1 MNISNR
7 TKNIK
12 AEIVAHSK
20 SPPPLEEEEDFI
32 FEISTEDLLKMR
44 GRGKK
49 NIIADNFYGKNLIYC
64 WLLNNKLYIGQTT
77 NLGVRLKNYIS
88 GIYTETH
95 YFARALNKYLRKK
108 DSYFYIMCVC
118 DTKGELNEREKFYIS
133 KYDTTNRDKG
143 YNLTHGGDRPLV
155 SEDTL
160 RRMINSAKNK
170 KKVYCKVIEEG
181 RIMEFES
188 RSDCGRK
195 LNIDRGTIYWGIK
208 HKSMVSKKYYFSYNK
223 DFSHHV
229 DNSKNKSKLIS
240 VKLKNNRNGTKYI
253 WKLYK
258 NDTLLLE
265 RDSLLRLYKDSNLNI
280 KEYLFR
286 EISNGKYRKEELKEY
301 KITKHLKNEKSN

>member
-1 MNISNR
+1 MNIKNR

-20 SPPPLEEEEDFI
+20 SPPPLEEEDFI
-32 FEISTEDLLKMR
+32 FEISTEDLLKIR

-49 NIIADNFYGKNLIYC
+49 NVIADNFYGKNLIYC

-77 NLGVRLKNYIS
+77 NLNVRLKNYLS

-95 YFARALNKYLRKK
+95 YFARALNKYLRRK

-118 DTKGELNEREKFYIS
+118 DTKEELNEKEKFYIS

-143 YNLTHGGDRPLV
+143 YNLTHGVDRPLV

-160 RRMINSAKNK
+160 RKMINSAKNK
-170 KKVYCKVIEEG
+170 KKVYCKVIEED
-181 RIMEFES
+181 RIIEFES
-188 RSDCGRK
+188 RRDCGRK
-195 LNIDRGTIYWGIK
+195 LNIDISTIYWGIK
-208 HKSMVSKKYYFSYNK
+208 RKSIVLKKYYFSYDK
-223 DFSHHV
+223 DFSNHS
-229 DNSKNKSKLIS
+229 DKTINRNNLIS
-240 VKLKNNRNGTKYI
+240 TKLKNNRNGTKYI

-258 NDTLLLE
+258 NDILLLE
-265 RDSLLRLYKDSNLNI
+265 RDSLLRLHRDSNLNI
-280 KEYLFR
+280 KESTLR
-286 EISNGKYRKEELKEY
+286 RISEGKCSKEEFKEY

>member
-1 MNISNR
+1 MDIKNR

-20 SPPPLEEEEDFI
+20 SPPPLEEDFI
-32 FEISTEDLLKMR
+32 FEISTKDLLKIR

-49 NIIADNFYGKNLIYC
+49 NVIADNFYGKNLIYC
-64 WLLNNKLYIGQTT
+64 WLLNNKLYVGQTT

-95 YFARALNKYLRKK
+95 YFARALNKYLRRK

-118 DTKGELNEREKFYIS
+118 DTKEELNEREKFYIS

-160 RRMINSAKNK
+160 RKMINSAQNK
-170 KKVYCKVIEEG
+170 KKVYCKVIEDD
-181 RIMEFES
+181 RIIEFES
-188 RSDCGRK
+188 RRDCGRK
-195 LNIDRGTIYWGIK
+195 LNIDISTIYWGIK
-208 HKSMVSKKYYFSYNK
+208 RKSIVLKKYYFSYEK
-223 DFSHHV
+223 DFTNHS
-229 DNSKNKSKLIS
+229 DKTINRNNLIS
-240 VKLKNNRNGTKYI
+240 TKLKNNRNGTKYI

-258 NDTLLLE
+258 NDILLLE
-265 RDSLLRLYKDSNLNI
+265 RDSLLRLCRDSNLNI
-280 KEYLFR
+280 KESTFR
-286 EISNGKYRKEELKEY
+286 RISEGKCSKEELKEY
-301 KITKHLKNEKSN
+301 KITKQPR

>member
-1 MNISNR
+1 MNLKNR

-12 AEIVAHSK
+12 AEIIAHSK
-20 SPPPLEEEEDFI
+20 SPPPLEEEDFI
-32 FEISTEDLLKMR
+32 FEISTEDLLKIR

-49 NIIADNFYGKNLIYC
+49 NVIADNFYGKNLIYC

-77 NLGVRLKNYIS
+77 NLGVRLKNYLN

-95 YFARALNKYLRKK
+95 YFARALNKYLRRK

-118 DTKGELNEREKFYIS
+118 DTKEELNEKEKFYIS

-160 RRMINSAKNK
+160 RKMINSAKNK
-170 KKVYCKVIEEG
+170 KKIYCKIIEED
-181 RIMEFES
+181 RVMEFES

-208 HKSMVSKKYYFSYNK
+208 RKSIVLKKYYFSYDK
-223 DFSHHV
+223 DFSNHS
-229 DNSKNKSKLIS
+229 DKTINRNNLIS
-240 VKLKNNRNGTKYI
+240 TKLKNNRNGTKYI

-258 NDTLLLE
+258 NDILLLE
-265 RDSLLRLYKDSNLNI
+265 RDSLLRLHRDSNLNI
-280 KEYLFR
+280 KESTLR
-286 EISNGKYRKEELKEY
+286 RISEGKCSKEEFKEY

>member
-1 MNISNR
+1 MNLKERS
-7 TKNIK
+7 KNIK

-20 SPPPLEEEEDFI
+20 RAPPLEEGDFI
-32 FEISTEDLLKMR
+32 FEISTENLFKIR
-44 GRGKK
+44 NRGKK
-49 NIIADNFYGKNLIYC
+49 NVITNNFYGKNLIYC

-77 NLGVRLKNYIS
+77 NLKVRLKNYMS

-118 DTKGELNEREKFYIS
+118 DTKEELNEKEKFYIN
-133 KYDTTNRDKG
+133 KYNTTDNNKG
-143 YNLTHGGDRPLV
+143 YNLTEGGDSPLI

-160 RRMINSAKNK
+160 RKMINSAKNK
-170 KKVYCKVIEEG
+170 KKVYCKIIEDD
-181 RIMEFES
+181 RDIEFES

-195 LNIDRGTIYWGIK
+195 LNIDRGTIYRGIK
-208 HKSMVSKKYYFSYNK
+208 DKSVVLKKYYFSYDK
-223 DFSHHV
+223 DFSNHR
-229 DNSKNKSKLIS
+229 DKTINRSNLIS
-240 VKLKNNRNGTKYI
+240 IKLKNNRNGTKYI
-253 WKLYK
+253 WRLYK
-258 NDTLLLE
+258 NDILLLE
-265 RDSLLRLYKDSNLNI
+265 RDSLLRLYKDSNLSV

>member
-1 MNISNR
+1 MNIKNR

-12 AEIVAHSK
+12 AEIIAHSK
-20 SPPPLEEEEDFI
+20 SPPPLEEEDFI
-32 FEISTEDLLKMR
+32 FEISTEDLLKIR

-49 NIIADNFYGKNLIYC
+49 NVIADNFYGKNLIYC

-77 NLGVRLKNYIS
+77 NLNVRLKNYIS

-95 YFARALNKYLRKK
+95 YFARALNKYLRRK

-118 DTKGELNEREKFYIS
+118 DTKEELNEKEKFYIS

-143 YNLTHGGDRPLV
+143 YNLTEGGENPTV

-160 RRMINSAKNK
+160 RKMIKSAQNK
-170 KKVYCKVIEEG
+170 KKVYCKVIEED
-181 RIMEFES
+181 RVMEFES

-208 HKSMVSKKYYFSYNK
+208 RKGIVLKKYYFSYDK
-223 DFSHHV
+223 DFSNHS
-229 DNSKNKSKLIS
+229 DKTINRNNLIS
-240 VKLKNNRNGTKYI
+240 TKLKNNRNGTKYI

-258 NDTLLLE
+258 NDILLLE
-265 RDSLLRLYKDSNLNI
+265 RDSLLRLSRDSNLNI
-280 KEYLFR
+280 KESTFIR
-286 EISNGKYRKEELKEY
+286 ISEGKCSKEEFKEY

>member
-1 MNISNR
+1 MNIKNR

-12 AEIVAHSK
+12 SEIVAHSK
-20 SPPPLEEEEDFI
+20 SPPPLEEEDFI
-32 FEISTEDLLKMR
+32 FEISTDDLLKMR

-95 YFARALNKYLRKK
+95 YFARALNKYLRRK
-108 DSYFYIMCVC
+108 DSYFYIMCIC
-118 DTKGELNEREKFYIS
+118 DTKEELNEKEKFYIS

-143 YNLTHGGDRPLV
+143 YNLTHGGDYPLV

-160 RRMINSAKNK
+160 RKMINSAKNK
-170 KKVYCKVIEEG
+170 KKIYCKIIEED
-181 RIMEFES
+181 RVMEFES

-208 HKSMVSKKYYFSYNK
+208 RKGIVLKKYYFSYDK
-223 DFSHHV
+223 DFSNHS
-229 DNSKNKSKLIS
+229 DKTISRNNLIS
-240 VKLKNNRNGTKYI
+240 TKLKNNRNGTKYI

-258 NDTLLLE
+258 NDILLLE
-265 RDSLLRLYKDSNLNI
+265 RDSLLRLRRDSNLNI
-280 KEYLFR
+280 KESTFR
-286 EISNGKYRKEELKEY
+286 RISEGKCSKEEFKEY